1 MLLKG
6 KIGIYLEKHISH
18 LKLEVRSKKL
28 SKFSPFSLSWT
39 KGEVNGV
46 KYLYSTTI
54 SLSLTVSP

>member
-18 LKLEVRSKKL
+18 LKLEVRSKL
-28 SKFSPFSLSWT
+28 SKFSLSLSWT
-39 KGEVNGV
+39 KGEVNGRN
-46 KYLYSTTI
+46 YLYSTTI